1 MFAANSSQREA
12 VKEAWRK
19 LKKVNNEYQEEQKK
33 FSAFE
38 NEESFLRYAL
48 DELTKADPKD
58 GEEQELDVKRRMM
71 QSSEK
76 NKG

>member
-1 MFAANSSQREA
+1 MLDQGSHIRLLDMFAANSSQREA

-38 NEESFLRYAL
+38 TEESFLRYAL
-48 DELTKADPKD
+48 DELTKADPK
-58 GEEQELDVKRRMM
+58 
-71 QSSEK
+71 
-76 NKG
+76 